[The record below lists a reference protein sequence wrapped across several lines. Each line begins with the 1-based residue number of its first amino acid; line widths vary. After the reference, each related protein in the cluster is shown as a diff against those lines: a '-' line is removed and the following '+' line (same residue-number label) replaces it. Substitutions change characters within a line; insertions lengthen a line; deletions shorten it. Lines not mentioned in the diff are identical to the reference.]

1 MYEKQY
7 PYEGMIVFVRKEEP
21 SGYEHAA
28 QLVIERAL
36 FQYQKN
42 QLMKQ
47 IDEALIAGNK
57 ALFLEL
63 SSQYNQLREK
73 YKSLQTKQMG

>member
-7 PYEGMIVFVRKEEP
+7 PYEGMIVFVKKEEP
-21 SGYEHAA
+21 NGYEHAA
-28 QLVIERAL
+28 QLVIEQSL

-63 SSQYNQLREK
+63 SSQYNQLLEK